1 MKEYSK
7 GSDNLSSSDYNFLFK
22 TFIPMEQEKYYNVEN
37 KDIVDEVLQDKLFEL
52 DPNWI
57 DYGKEKSKQKRKSN

>member
-1 MKEYSK
+1 MWNIKRLNPCFIV
-7 GSDNLSSSDYNFLFK
+7 NLFFL
-22 TFIPMEQEKYYNVEN
+22 YYNVEN

>member
-1 MKEYSK
+1 
-7 GSDNLSSSDYNFLFK
+7 
-22 TFIPMEQEKYYNVEN
+22 MEQEKYNNVEN